1 MSIATKDTCKDFP
14 LSFQLSDEDDEDACT
29 VTCSLP
35 LFQNVILQA
44 LIHTNRFQPH
54 RSESLFLWRDFVPFW
69 LVWYMQTFTIH
80 ASVYDTYIY
89 DAYINDRY
97 INDRYI
103 HDTHI
108 LYMIHTFMIH
118 AFMTHIF
125 MLHAYIDNTFTC
137 IRICIQ
143 ILSIHI
149 PSISS
154 PRFARLSWR
163 AAAEWNSLVS
173 WASIRPLEIKRPG

>member
-1 MSIATKDTCKDFP
+1 MSIATKDTCKDFQ

-44 LIHTNRFQPH
+44 FIHTNRFQPH

-69 LVWYMQTFTIH
+69 VVWYMQTFTIH

-103 HDTHI
+103 NDR
-108 LYMIHTFMIH
+108 
-118 AFMTHIF
+118 
-125 MLHAYIDNTFTC
+125 YIYDTC
-137 IRICIQ
+137 IYDTYIYATRIHWHHIYMYMHLHTNSQHTHPINIFSTIRQ
-143 ILSIHI
+143 IVVARSRGVELFGFLGVD
-149 PSISS
+149 SS
-154 PRFARLSWR
+154 P
-163 AAAEWNSLVS
+163 WNQTTRVIFI
-173 WASIRPLEIKRPG
+173 WI